1 VLYRILIVKSIYF
14 FSYRDNDFLKSC
26 GILYKKPQGGLNM
39 APSLGEKI
47 RMLRQEKGLSQVLL
61 EKKSGVN
68 SKLLSKYENGRII
81 PTADTLRKIAEGLE
95 TSADYLI
102 FDNVPKDGLSQ
113 IQDLDLF
120 EKFKEVEQMDAENK
134 NIIRSLIEAIIIK
147 TKVQNVMKSKKEEP
161 WEDRMRQTLTK
172 LRKRAKGY
180 SEEDI
185 MQIVDKAVQAVRLEE
200 QNV

>member
-1 VLYRILIVKSIYF
+1 
-14 FSYRDNDFLKSC
+14 
-26 GILYKKPQGGLNM
+26 M
-39 APSLGEKI
+39 TPSLGEKI

-113 IQDLDLF
+113 IEDLDLF
-120 EKFKEVEQMDAENK
+120 EKFKEVERMDAESK
-134 NIIRSLIEAIIIK
+134 RTIKILIEAIIIK
-147 TKVQNVMKSKKEEP
+147 NKVQDVIKPKKEEP
-161 WEDRMRQTLTK
+161 WEDRMRQTLSK

-180 SEEDI
+180 SEDQI
-185 MQIVDKAVQAVRLEE
+185 MQVVDQAVQAVRLEE
-200 QNV
+200 QNA

>member
-1 VLYRILIVKSIYF
+1 
-14 FSYRDNDFLKSC
+14 
-26 GILYKKPQGGLNM
+26 M

-113 IQDLDLF
+113 IEDLDLF

-147 TKVQNVMKSKKEEP
+147 NKVQNIIKPKKVEP
-161 WEDRMRQTLTK
+161 WEERMRQTLTK

-180 SEEDI
+180 SEDDI

-200 QNV
+200 QNA

>member
-1 VLYRILIVKSIYF
+1 
-14 FSYRDNDFLKSC
+14 
-26 GILYKKPQGGLNM
+26 M
-39 APSLGEKI
+39 ASSLGEKI
-47 RMLRQEKGLSQVLL
+47 KQLRQEQGLSQVLL

-81 PTADTLRKIAEGLE
+81 PTADTLRKIAQGLE

-113 IQDLDLF
+113 IEDLDLF

-134 NIIRSLIEAIIIK
+134 NIIKSLIEAIIIK
-147 TKVQNVMKSKKEEP
+147 NKVQDVIKPKKKEP
-161 WEDRMRQTLTK
+161 WEDRMKQTLSK

-180 SEEDI
+180 SEDDI
-185 MQIVDKAVQAVRLEE
+185 MRVVDQAVQAVRLEE
-200 QNV
+200 QNA

>member
-1 VLYRILIVKSIYF
+1 
-14 FSYRDNDFLKSC
+14 
-26 GILYKKPQGGLNM
+26 M
-39 APSLGEKI
+39 ALSLGEKI

-113 IQDLDLF
+113 IIDLDLF
-120 EKFKEVEQMDAENK
+120 EKFKEVERMDAESK
-134 NIIRSLIEAIIIK
+134 NIIKSLIEAVIIK
-147 TKVQNVMKSKKEEP
+147 NKVQNVIKPKKEGP
-161 WEDRMRQTLTK
+161 WEDRMRQTLSK

-180 SEEDI
+180 SEDEI
-185 MQIVDKAVQAVRLEE
+185 MQVVDQAVQAVRLEE

>member
-1 VLYRILIVKSIYF
+1 
-14 FSYRDNDFLKSC
+14 
-26 GILYKKPQGGLNM
+26 M

-113 IQDLDLF
+113 IEDLDLF

-147 TKVQNVMKSKKEEP
+147 NKVQNIIKPKKEEP

-185 MQIVDKAVQAVRLEE
+185 MQIVNKAVQAVRLEKE
-200 QNV
+200 NA